1 MPLVY
6 VVSQPTNLLD
16 IPPCDSSGGD
26 TSLVTTRLL
35 HQRDANGSAEEVDP
49 AQLEDVLKSS
59 VWVWLDIV
67 DHSPEHLDAL
77 AHAFEFDDM
86 VLEDINDIEL
96 LPKFED
102 HGNHLYCIFHSLT
115 TVDESIDTAEVD
127 CILKDNL
134 LVTLHDLPLSGVD
147 SLWELTERHPRA
159 VGCTDAGVLLARL
172 GEIIGRRFLEV
183 LVALDRRIV
192 ELNDL
197 ALRADPS
204 VLVEVQQLRRDES
217 TIRMMLAPQRQLM
230 ASLEL
235 DDTPLLSDRARQRFG
250 SAFDVH
256 NQVVETMEIARAL
269 LNDTLDT
276 YHGATAEKLNEVTR
290 VLTVYAAI
298 MLPLSII
305 VGFFGMNFS
314 NLPWTDTSYGIW
326 LVSGAMIAFAAAS
339 WAFFYRRDFVGG
351 PNLRSASRRVGKSLA
366 TVARSPARPLTLL
379 RQRGIQNDQ
388 DG

>member
-1 MPLVY
+1 MA
-6 VVSQPTNLLD
+6 
-16 IPPCDSSGGD
+16 
-26 TSLVTTRLL
+26 TRLL
-35 HQRDANGSAEEVDP
+35 HQKDINGSAEEVDP
-49 AQLEDVLKSS
+49 GQLDEVLESS
-59 VWVWLDIV
+59 VWVWLDIT
-67 DHSPEHLDAL
+67 DHTPDHLETL
-77 AHAFEFDDM
+77 AETFEFDNM
-86 VLEDINDIEL
+86 VLEDVNDIEL

-102 HGNHLYCIFHSLT
+102 HGDHLYCVFHSLT
-115 TVDESIDTAEVD
+115 TVDENIDTAEVD
-127 CILKDNL
+127 CILKGNL

-159 VGCTDAGVLLARL
+159 VGCTDAAVLLARL

-192 ELNDL
+192 ELNEL
-197 ALRADPS
+197 ALRADPA
-204 VLVEVQQLRRDES
+204 VLVDVQQLRRDES

-235 DDTPLLSDRARQRFG
+235 DDSPLLSDRARQRFG
-250 SAFDVH
+250 SAYDVH
-256 NQVVETMEIARAL
+256 NQVVETLEIARAL

-314 NLPWTDTSYGIW
+314 NLPWTESSYGIW
-326 LVSGAMIAFAAAS
+326 LVTGAMAVFAIGS
-339 WAFFYRRDFVGG
+339 WIFFSRRDFVGG
-351 PNLRSASRRVGKSLA
+351 PDLGSASRRVGKSLA
-366 TVARSPARPLTLL
+366 AVARAPAKPATLL
-379 RQRGIQNDQ
+379 RRSRNDKEL
-388 DG
+388 DL